1 MCGNRCIVP
10 GADRG
15 RLTGEMDEKEKLAFV
30 EFLSISREVDFAN
43 SRRLSKVRDESDG
56 PTKG

>member
-1 MCGNRCIVP
+1 MHISRSIVVD
-10 GADRG
+10 ADRV
-15 RLTGEMDEKEKLAFV
+15 RLKGETDEKGRVPFV